1 MRDSFGVFAAV
12 QCFILRAAKSRRTRM
27 ASARA
32 ARCASKPR
40 LVVDSMGPRWP
51 NMSKFDTCP
60 ITWIRVVWKKI
71 ARLDDPPPGSVS
83 MEFHLSKTSACHR
96 GMQSARLVTD
106 GDINEK
112 HQLITEHILPRNISV
127 LDLVTGTLHLC
138 AKRSDMSQPC
148 RQTWTPKIHLW

>member
-1 MRDSFGVFAAV
+1 MSLLQCSASFSELRSPGGQGWLPQELLGVL
-12 QCFILRAAKSRRTRM
+12 QSLGWWWILWAQ
-27 ASARA
+27 
-32 ARCASKPR
+32 
-40 LVVDSMGPRWP
+40 DGP
-51 NMSKFDTCP
+51 TCP
-60 ITWIRVVWKKI
+60 SSTPVQSRGLEWSGKRSHVWTT
-71 ARLDDPPPGSVS
+71 PPPGSVS

-148 RQTWTPKIHLW
+148 SQTWTPTMHLW